1 MFTNRH
7 QAGDAL
13 AARVIDLDLSS
24 PLVLALP
31 RGGVPVALPVA
42 RALDAPLDLLM
53 VRKLGLPGHAELAA
67 GAVVDGA
74 RTDVVFN
81 TDVLRR
87 AGLTEA
93 DFDKMI
99 ADKLSQIEARRAMYL
114 SGHAPLDAAGQD
126 VIVVDDGIAT
136 GATVKAALK
145 ALRRRDPRQI
155 ILAVPVAPQD
165 GIDELQSQVDGVVC
179 IETPHPFYAVGAHYR
194 SFEQVSDEDVVQMLQ
209 DYWNEQERST

>member
-1 MFTNRH
+1 MFTDRH

-13 AARVIDLDLSS
+13 AARVKDLGLLS
-24 PLVLALP
+24 PMVLALP

-42 RALDAPLDLLM
+42 RALAAPLDLLM

-74 RTDVVFN
+74 RKDVVFN
-81 TDVLRR
+81 ADVLRR
-87 AGLTEA
+87 SGLTEA

-99 ADKLSQIEARRAMYL
+99 AEKLSQIEVRRAMYL
-114 SGHAPLDAAGQD
+114 SGRASLDVAGQD
-126 VIVVDDGIAT
+126 VVVVDDGIAT

-145 ALRRRDPRQI
+145 ALRRRRPRQI
-155 ILAVPVAPQD
+155 FLAVPVAPQG

-179 IETPHPFYAVGAHYR
+179 LETPQPFYAVGAHYR
-194 SFEQVSDEDVVQMLQ
+194 SFGQVSDDDVAQMLQ
-209 DYWNEQERST
+209 EYWNRQERST